1 MYMTKLMKTQ
11 TDNSYN
17 LIKNVEMND
26 NGEQKRENQ
35 TDEKQFHKK
44 QTKEKE
50 ILVKDNAEKSNE
62 GKNSAS
68 GNLLQ
73 EESMI
78 ANDLYKSPN
87 DLSKLASTE
96 SISQIK
102 ELLIELKKKENEIRK
117 SSINI
122 ENRKISL
129 SRVLLVKDRCKIKI
143 RQLKAE
149 KELEEKIGMAG
160 KGKDIHKKERLKEQL
175 VRERRLR
182 QSMEFSYIQS
192 ILRKEHLGTEISKYS
207 IYQQNGN
214 TRNIAGQVNEAGNFI
229 DFNIF

>member
-1 MYMTKLMKTQ
+1 MYMTQLMKTQ
-11 TDNSYN
+11 TDNNYN

-26 NGEQKRENQ
+26 NGEQKREGQ
-35 TDEKQFHKK
+35 TDGKQFNKKQSKEKQ
-44 QTKEKE
+44 
-50 ILVKDNAEKSNE
+50 IIAKDNAEKSIE
-62 GKNSAS
+62 GKNTAS

-87 DLSKLASTE
+87 DLSRLASTE
-96 SISQIK
+96 SIFQIK
-102 ELLIELKKKENEIRK
+102 ELLIELKKKENDIRK
-117 SSINI
+117 SNI
-122 ENRKISL
+122 CIEKRKISL

-149 KELEEKIGMAG
+149 KELEQKIEIAEKS
-160 KGKDIHKKERLKEQL
+160 KDINKSERLKEQL

-192 ILRKEHLGTEISKYS
+192 ILRKEHLGAEISKYS

-214 TRNIAGQVNEAGNFI
+214 AKNIAGQVNEAGNFI
-229 DFNIF
+229 DFNIS